1 MVVLQR
7 NLDCWGETTSAVNSD
22 TRPDADRH
30 RQKHQKRSRRD
41 EDETSSSS
49 SSSSSGRE
57 RRKRERKKERKQEK
71 RKAKKEKREKK
82 EKTEKKEKKARKE
95 RKAEDR
101 ENDTHRQL
109 PTVYAP
115 PPPEVA
121 EEAPPATPE
130 SCSLPGAK
138 RPEQAEAERV
148 AGQRIVT
155 VWDPSLGIERS
166 VRANGEVVEQCARAS
181 CLSRRP
187 ARARARTIIYN
198 IPRPWVLPPSCGGA
212 HGPPRHT
219 VHPQHLCVRSRGPH
233 LGSCSTT
240 RRGMSRRRPGRRGRL
255 ALQRLA
261 PRGTRGQVRTRGE
274 ISSRRSIRGSVTSR
288 AGGRERGKTPRT
300 NPGFNSHASGSRTRR
315 LV

>member
-1 MVVLQR
+1 MVFQR

-198 IPRPWVLPPSCGGA
+198 IPRPSPIGRVEGHTA
-212 HGPPRHT
+212 H
-219 VHPQHLCVRSRGPH
+219 
-233 LGSCSTT
+233 
-240 RRGMSRRRPGRRGRL
+240 PG
-255 ALQRLA
+255 
-261 PRGTRGQVRTRGE
+261 T
-274 ISSRRSIRGSVTSR
+274 RSIRSTCASGLAVHISAAAAR
-288 AGGRERGKTPRT
+288 QGAACPDGGRADEDAWPCSGWPREGHGARCVHGER
-300 NPGFNSHASGSRTRR
+300 
-315 LV
+315 

>member
-115 PPPEVA
+115 PPPDVVA

-198 IPRPWVLPPSCGGA
+198 IPRPWVLPHPVEGHTA
-212 HGPPRHT
+212 H
-219 VHPQHLCVRSRGPH
+219 
-233 LGSCSTT
+233 
-240 RRGMSRRRPGRRGRL
+240 PG
-255 ALQRLA
+255 
-261 PRGTRGQVRTRGE
+261 T
-274 ISSRRSIRGSVTSR
+274 RSIRSTCASGLAVHISAAAAR
-288 AGGRERGKTPRT
+288 QGAACPDGGRADEDAWPCSGWPREGHGARCVHGER
-300 NPGFNSHASGSRTRR
+300 
-315 LV
+315 